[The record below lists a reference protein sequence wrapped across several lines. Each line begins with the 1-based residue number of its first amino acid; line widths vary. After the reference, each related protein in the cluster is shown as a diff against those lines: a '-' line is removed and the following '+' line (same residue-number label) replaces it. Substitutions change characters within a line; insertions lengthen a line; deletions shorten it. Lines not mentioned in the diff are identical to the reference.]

1 MTVGELIEEL
11 NKYPKD
17 LDVVV
22 SWTHD
27 QIRCIRRAEGTYAAD
42 DDEYNYD
49 FVVIE
54 FEGN

>member
-17 LDVVV
+17 LDVV
-22 SWTHD
+22 SQSQD
-27 QIRCIRRAEGTYAAD
+27 QICCVRRAEGTCAAD
-42 DDEYNYD
+42 YDEYNYD

>member
-17 LDVVV
+17 LDVV
-22 SWTHD
+22 SWSQD
-27 QIRCIRRAEGTYAAD
+27 QISCVRRAEGTYPTD